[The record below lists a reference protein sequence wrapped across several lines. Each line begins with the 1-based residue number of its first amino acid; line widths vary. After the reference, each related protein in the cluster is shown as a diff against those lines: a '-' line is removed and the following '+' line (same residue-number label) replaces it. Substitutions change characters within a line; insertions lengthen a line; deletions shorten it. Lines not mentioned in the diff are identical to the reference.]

1 MAVNMRSGWKSPR
14 KVATGT
20 VDLIIP
26 GGGGV
31 AYGTITIAS
40 MTTIEYV
47 FDLVVTQTDPA
58 THDVYTPQRIS
69 VSGNVIGVTLGGASG
84 TTARVEGL
92 VYGW

>member
-1 MAVNMRSGWKSPR
+1 MAVNVRGGWKNPR

-20 VDLIIP
+20 VNLIIP

-31 AYGTITIAS
+31 VYGQITIAT

-47 FDLVVTQTDPA
+47 FDLVVTQTNPA
-58 THDVYTPQRIS
+58 THDVYTPQKIS
-69 VSGNVIGVTLGGASG
+69 VSGNVIGVSLGGASG
-84 TTARVEGL
+84 TTATLEAL